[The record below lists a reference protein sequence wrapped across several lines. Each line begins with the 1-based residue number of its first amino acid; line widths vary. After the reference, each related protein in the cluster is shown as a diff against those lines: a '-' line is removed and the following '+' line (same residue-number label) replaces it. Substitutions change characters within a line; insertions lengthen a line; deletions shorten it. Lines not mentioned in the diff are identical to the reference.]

1 MTSDNKILIA
11 FLLNL
16 FFSVFEFVGG
26 LYTNSVSI
34 LSDAIHDMGDAF
46 SIGIAYILEKIS
58 KKKPDNDYTY
68 GYARYSIVGSL
79 VSTLILLFGSGFMI
93 YSAIGRIINPV
104 EVNYNG
110 MFFMALFGVVINFM
124 AVYVTRDGHSLNQQA
139 INLHML
145 EDVLGWLLVLIGSLL
160 MKITDIHVIDPILS
174 ILVSVFIF
182 KNAFLHLKEALD
194 LFLEKKPENIDIEEI
209 KKHILKIKGVKNIHH
224 FHIWAIDEDN
234 VLATMHVVS
243 KKNVK
248 QEIKEE
254 LEEHGIN
261 HSTIEFEDEDEECS
275 ESDCNIKLGKHGH
288 CHHHHH
294 H

>member
-1 MTSDNKILIA
+1 
-11 FLLNL
+11 
-16 FFSVFEFVGG
+16 
-26 LYTNSVSI
+26 
-34 LSDAIHDMGDAF
+34 
-46 SIGIAYILEKIS
+46 
-58 KKKPDNDYTY
+58 
-68 GYARYSIVGSL
+68 
-79 VSTLILLFGSGFMI
+79 
-93 YSAIGRIINPV
+93 
-104 EVNYNG
+104 
-110 MFFMALFGVVINFM
+110 M

-145 EDVLGWLLVLIGSLL
+145 EDVLGWLLVLIGSII
-160 MKITDIHVIDPILS
+160 MKFTNIHVIDPILS

-194 LFLEKKPENIDIEEI
+194 LFLEKKPEDIDIEEI

>member
-1 MTSDNKILIA
+1 MKSIQAMGRSGSRKPEYPRRTASA
-11 FLLNL
+11 TA
-16 FFSVFEFVGG
+16 
-26 LYTNSVSI
+26 TNSVSI
-34 LSDAIHDMGDAF
+34 LSDAIHDIGDAF

-58 KKKPDNDYTY
+58 KKKPDNNYTY

-110 MFFMALFGVVINFM
+110 MFFMALFGVIINFM

-145 EDVLGWLLVLIGSLL
+145 EDVLGWLLVLIGSII
-160 MKITDIHVIDPILS
+160 MKFTNIH
-174 ILVSVFIF
+174 LVSLFIF

-194 LFLEKKPENIDIEEI
+194 LFLEKKPEDIDIEEI